1 LRRLTW
7 LLTCVVVAAVA
18 VGLRSPAVAGDDP
31 SPRPGPG
38 SRGAEPTAGD
48 APPAYIFLNAPG
60 DLDAFWKKLTQP
72 DFILMTGEDFRN
84 KLARA
89 RAESAP
95 AGPWAVVPRSVAIR
109 GEVQAELAS
118 LSLEL
123 GVSVLVAEPTWVSV
137 RLDKQT
143 VTEAREGDRPLP
155 IRVGPQ
161 GDWQAE
167 VHGRGEHA
175 IRVDFEARPRTTIA
189 GRDLGFA
196 IPAAPSTE
204 VKVDVDQVVAE
215 ASAGSDEPVRREPI
229 RGGKATRLSAHL
241 VPRARLDLG
250 WQVEADS
257 GAQLAPLLT
266 IQGDIAID
274 VDPGAFRTRSSW
286 IIKSIRG
293 AMRSLELRI
302 DPDDEVL
309 ELTLDGQSMPAGIER
324 VGGATRLTI
333 PLTEPLRP
341 GQTRRLV
348 MATQRKLPPLASARL
363 TFNGFSLSNAKEQSG
378 AIGIAQSGNLWISG
392 TQGRGLRQIDPRT
405 ELPADLRARP
415 ATFLAYKFV
424 DQPFDLNLR
433 IEPSPPLVR
442 SDTRTT
448 VALESAEARVDTW
461 IATESA
467 HGRLFDLNVLVPHGL
482 EVESVGPGDV
492 VESWQVS
499 AERDGVR
506 TLTARLTFRAQESG
520 AFSLHLSGRQPI
532 DPSGPVRLAL
542 FQPQESSL
550 GGGRLA
556 VLTDRNLTVDLL
568 DRDDGE
574 PGPELFR
581 PARQDPPAD
590 WPWPPGRAETD
601 SPALWLRYD
610 GNPAALPLR
619 VVLHPRSVSHDTNLV
634 LQVGRRGVEGRQDN
648 ELSVHFGTL
657 DQIDIEV
664 PPELVGRWELE
675 DGEIASRVDLG
686 ATSAGGRRFRLKFA
700 DEVTE
705 RTRLNFRF
713 RRPLAAELE
722 PQKGTEV
729 EVPWIRIQGSS
740 SGPLHARVASD
751 SGIRVDLRPP
761 GWVHVAGEE
770 AGASDGGPPV
780 RLRLVSSLPESDT
793 PPLRLTATAL
803 ALTPLP
809 SLVASRLWLRTV
821 QGPEYELRSSA
832 WFWIESHESTVSV
845 ALPPGA
851 EWLRARVGGETVG
864 QVEQLPDASGYRF
877 RMPSRVGTGPV
888 LLALDYIVRSPEAG
902 SAWDAPRLLSGV
914 VQQTLWEVRVP
925 RIRALVGVPPGWTDE
940 NQWYWAGY
948 VWKRRPWRSSGELAA
963 WAGGASSRG
972 KPAEGGGIELPE
984 DYHSYLFGRPGPPTE
999 LRVRIASRAG
1009 LVAICSGPVLALG
1022 VWLIVSRR
1030 SRFRLVWPVLVA
1042 VALLVGAAVQ
1052 PSVTFLAIQSGM
1064 VGVIFT
1070 LLAALMQRLVDRPR
1084 RRGAPG
1090 FGDASSL
1097 TSRPGSAP
1105 GSSVNRAGGVGS
1117 DDSTAIR
1124 IRPVSTVD
1132 HLPTGS
1138 PGGPESI
1145 AGRPLPRERNP

>member
-1 LRRLTW
+1 MRRLTW

-18 VGLRSPAVAGDDP
+18 VGLQSPAVASDN
-31 SPRPGPG
+31 PRPGPG
-38 SRGAEPTAGD
+38 DADPVAGGSS
-48 APPAYIFLNAPG
+48 PAYIFLNAPS

-72 DFILMTGEDFRN
+72 DFILMSGEDFRN
-84 KLARA
+84 KLAHA

-109 GEVQAELAS
+109 GEVRAELAS

-137 RLDKQT
+137 RLDNQT

-155 IRVGPQ
+155 LRVGPQ
-161 GDWQAE
+161 GDWQTE
-167 VHGRGEHA
+167 VRGHGEHSV
-175 IRVDFEARPRTTIA
+175 RVDFEARPRSTIA

-204 VKVDVDQVVAE
+204 IRVDVDQVVAD
-215 ASAGSDEPVRREPI
+215 ASAGADEPVRREPI
-229 RGGKATRLSAHL
+229 REGKATRLSAHL

-250 WQVEADS
+250 WQVETDS
-257 GAQLAPLLT
+257 GSQLAPLLS

-302 DPDDEVL
+302 DPEDEVL

-341 GQTRRLV
+341 GQTKRLV
-348 MATQRKLPPLASARL
+348 MATQRKLPPLSSARL

-392 TQGRGLRQIDPRT
+392 TQGRALRQIDPRT

-442 SDTRTT
+442 TDTRTT

-461 IATESA
+461 VATESA
-467 HGRLFDLNVLVPHGL
+467 HGRLFDLNVLVPRGL

-506 TLTARLTFRAQESG
+506 TLTARLTFRAQETG

-556 VLTDRNLTVDLL
+556 VLTDRSLTVDLL
-568 DRDDGE
+568 DREDGAA
-574 PGPELFR
+574 GPELFR

-590 WPWPPGRAETD
+590 WPWPPGRTEDD
-601 SPALWLRYD
+601 SPALWIRYD

-619 VVLHPRSVSHDTNLV
+619 VILHPRSVSHDTNLF

-657 DQIDIEV
+657 DQIDLEV
-664 PPELVGRWELE
+664 PPELVGRWEVE
-675 DGEIASRVDLG
+675 DGDIAGRVDLG
-686 ATSAGGRRFRLKFA
+686 ATPAGGRRVRLKFA
-700 DEVTE
+700 DEVTD

-722 PQKGTEV
+722 PEKGAEV
-729 EVPWIRIQGSS
+729 DLPWIRIQGSS
-740 SGPLHARVASD
+740 SGPLHARVTSD
-751 SGIRVDLRPP
+751 SGIRVDLRPT

-770 AGASDGGPPV
+770 NSSSEGGPPV
-780 RLRLVSSLPESDT
+780 RLRLVSSLPEPDT
-793 PPLRLTATAL
+793 PALRLTATAL

-821 QGPEYELRSSA
+821 QGPDHELRSSA
-832 WFWIESHESTVSV
+832 WFWIESHESTISV

-864 QVEQLPDASGYRF
+864 QVEKLPRASGYRF
-877 RMPSRVGTGPV
+877 RIPARVGTAPV
-888 LLALDYIVRSPEAG
+888 LLALDYIVRPPQAG
-902 SAWDAPRLLSGV
+902 SAWDAPKLLSGV

-948 VWKRRPWRSSGELAA
+948 VWKRRPWRSSAELAA
-963 WAGGASSRG
+963 WASGASSRG

-984 DYHSYLFGRPGPPTE
+984 DYHSYLFGRPGPPTD
-999 LRVRIASRAG
+999 LRVLIASRAG

-1030 SRFRLVWPVLVA
+1030 SRFRLVWPVILA
-1042 VALLVGAAVQ
+1042 IALLVGAAIQ

-1064 VGVIFT
+1064 IGVVFT

-1090 FGDASSL
+1090 FGEASGLASG
-1097 TSRPGSAP
+1097 PPP
-1105 GSSVNRAGGVGS
+1105 GSSVSRTAGVGS

-1132 HLPTGS
+1132 HLPTGP
-1138 PGGPESI
+1138 PGGSESI
-1145 AGRPLPRERNP
+1145 VGRNLPRDRNA